1 MRMRQSIAQLERA
14 FEQNFEAEAA
24 EHEELLVEVNQRRVK
39 RHRERTH
46 KHGSAR
52 FGLLVL
58 ILVATAVLVTIVM
71 FQTLYVVMS

>member
-14 FEQNFEAEAA
+14 FEENFEQEAA
-24 EHEELLVEVNQRRVK
+24 EHEELLVEVDQRRFE

-52 FGLLVL
+52 FALLLL
-58 ILVATAVLVTIVM
+58 ILVGTAVLVTLAM
-71 FQTLYVVMS
+71 FQTLYYVMG